1 MKMRRST
8 RKIKVGNLYVGGDA
22 PISIQSMTNTPTQD
36 VERTVNQ
43 IHELETAGCDLVR
56 VAVSNDEDLAA
67 LPSIKANI
75 HIPLIVDIQ
84 YNARLAVESIQ
95 RGADCLRINPGNIGG
110 EAKTELVVKEAKK
123 YGISMRIGVNGGS
136 AEEDLLQKHSGPT
149 SDALVESAMRYVE
162 MMERMNFH
170 EFKLSL
176 KSSDVT
182 IMMDAYRKISKRTDY
197 PLHLG
202 VTEAGAGDAA
212 IVKSAIGIGGLLM
225 EGIGDTVRVSLTQ
238 SVVDEVRIAKEILRT
253 AGCYHQGVNLISCPT
268 CSRTK
273 IDLVSIVEEARK
285 QLQDISEP
293 ITIAIMGCP
302 VNGPGEAREADYG
315 LAGENGQGIVFA
327 KGKVIRRVPEEQ
339 LLHALLEEIRKGIG
353 HDS

>member
-1 MKMRRST
+1 MRRNT

-22 PISIQSMTNTPTQD
+22 PISIQSMTNTPTED

-43 IHELETAGCDLVR
+43 IQELERVGCDIVR
-56 VAVSNDEDLAA
+56 VAVSNDKDLEA
-67 LPSIKANI
+67 LPAIKANI

-84 YNARLAVESIQ
+84 YNARLAVESIR

-110 EAKTELVVKEAKK
+110 EEKTGLVVKEAKK
-123 YGISMRIGVNGGS
+123 HGVSMRIGVNGGS
-136 AEEDLLQKHSGPT
+136 TEADLLQKYDGPT

-176 KSSDVT
+176 KSSDVAT
-182 IMMDAYRKISKRTDY
+182 MMDAYRKISKRTDY

-212 IVKSAIGIGGLLM
+212 IIKSAIGIGGLLM

-238 SVVDEVRIAKEILRT
+238 SVVDEVRVAKEILRT
-253 AGCYHQGVNLISCPT
+253 VGCYQHGVNLISCPT

-273 IDLVSIVEEARK
+273 IDLVSIVEEAREH
-285 QLQDISEP
+285 LQSVSEP
-293 ITIAIMGCP
+293 ITVAIMGCP
-302 VNGPGEAREADYG
+302 VNGPGEARESDFG
-315 LAGENGQGIVFA
+315 IAGENGQGIVFA
-327 KGKVIRRVPEEQ
+327 KGKVIRRVPEER
-339 LLHALLEEIRKGIG
+339 LLDALLEEIRKGIC

>member
-1 MKMRRST
+1 MRRNT

-22 PISIQSMTNTPTQD
+22 PISIQSMTNTPTED

-43 IHELETAGCDLVR
+43 IQELERVGCDIVR
-56 VAVSNDEDLAA
+56 VAVSNDEDLEA
-67 LPSIKANI
+67 LSAIKANI

-84 YNARLAVESIQ
+84 YNARLAVESIR

-110 EAKTELVVKEAKK
+110 EEKTGLVVKEAKK
-123 YGISMRIGVNGGS
+123 HGVSMRIGVNGGS
-136 AEEDLLQKHSGPT
+136 TEGDLLQKYGGPT
-149 SDALVESAMRYVE
+149 SDALVESALRYVK

-176 KSSDVT
+176 KSSDVAT
-182 IMMDAYRKISKRTDY
+182 MMDAYRKISKRTDY

-212 IVKSAIGIGGLLM
+212 IIKSAIGIGGLLM

-238 SVVDEVRIAKEILRT
+238 SVVDEVRVAKEILRT
-253 AGCYHQGVNLISCPT
+253 VGCYHHGVNLISCPT

-285 QLQDISEP
+285 RLQSVSEP
-293 ITIAIMGCP
+293 ITVAIMGCP
-302 VNGPGEAREADYG
+302 VNGPGEAREADFG
-315 LAGENGQGIVFA
+315 IAGENGQGIVFA
-327 KGKVIRRVPEEQ
+327 KGQVIRRVPEER
-339 LLHALLEEIRKGIG
+339 LLQALLEEIRKRIC

>member
-1 MKMRRST
+1 MRRNT

-36 VERTVNQ
+36 AERTVNQ
-43 IHELETAGCDLVR
+43 IKELERVGCDIVR
-56 VAVSNDEDLAA
+56 VAVSNDEDLEA
-67 LPSIKANI
+67 LPAIKANI

-84 YNARLAVESIQ
+84 YNARLAVESIR

-110 EAKTELVVKEAKK
+110 EEKTKQVVNEAKK
-123 YGISMRIGVNGGS
+123 YGVSMRIGVNGGS
-136 AEEDLLQKHSGPT
+136 TESDLLQKYGSPT
-149 SDALVESAMRYVE
+149 ADALVESAMRYVE

-176 KSSDVT
+176 KSSDVAT
-182 IMMDAYRKISKRTDY
+182 MMDAYRKISKRTDY

-212 IVKSAIGIGGLLM
+212 IIKSAIGIGGLLM
-225 EGIGDTVRVSLTQ
+225 EGIGDTIRVSLTQ
-238 SVVDEVRIAKEILRT
+238 SVVDEVRIAKEILRA
-253 AGCYHQGVNLISCPT
+253 AGCYEHGVNLISCPT

-273 IDLVSIVEEARK
+273 IDLVSIVEEAREH
-285 QLQDISEP
+285 LQDIFEP
-293 ITIAIMGCP
+293 ITVAIMGCP
-302 VNGPGEAREADYG
+302 VNGPGEAREADFG
-315 LAGENGQGIVFA
+315 IAGENGQGIVFS

-339 LLHALLEEIRKGIG
+339 LLQALLEEIRKGIS
-353 HDS
+353 HDT

>member
-1 MKMRRST
+1 MRRNT

-43 IHELETAGCDLVR
+43 IQELERVGCDIVR
-56 VAVSNDEDLAA
+56 VAVSNDEDLDA
-67 LPSIKANI
+67 LPIIKANI

-84 YNARLAVESIQ
+84 YNARLALESIR

-110 EAKTELVVKEAKK
+110 KEKTELVVREAKK
-123 YGISMRIGVNGGS
+123 YGVSMRIGVNSGS
-136 AEEDLLQKHSGPT
+136 TETDLLQKYGAPT

-162 MMERMNFH
+162 MLESMNFH

-176 KSSDVT
+176 KSSDVVT
-182 IMMDAYRKISKRTDY
+182 MMDAYRKISKRTDY

-212 IVKSAIGIGGLLM
+212 IIKSAIGIGGLLM
-225 EGIGDTVRVSLTQ
+225 EGVGDTIRVSLTQ
-238 SVVDEVRIAKEILRT
+238 SVADEVHIAKEILRT
-253 AGCYHQGVNLISCPT
+253 VGCYQHGVNLISCPT

-285 QLQDISEP
+285 HLQDFSEP
-293 ITIAIMGCP
+293 ITVAIMGCP
-302 VNGPGEAREADYG
+302 VNGPGEAREADFG
-315 LAGENGQGIVFA
+315 IAGENGQGMVFA

-339 LLHALLEEIRKGIG
+339 LLQALLEEIRKGID